1 MEAWNTISSG
11 NDNKFCLPLIIRIGV
26 TGHRTLPDEQ
36 IIHESVKRV
45 LTRLDEILISTPHA
59 FIVVSP
65 IAEGADRLVARDIIN
80 WPVPEKKNES
90 KLEVVLP
97 MPEEDYLQDFK
108 TQESQEEFKSLL
120 RLAITTQILEKK
132 ASRSDTYNRAGQ
144 FVVQN
149 CDVLIAIWDGNS
161 AKGVGGTTDIVEY
174 ARKAGRYIF
183 WISSNNGEI
192 NEEGKFD
199 TNLIKSINNL
209 KEYNS
214 EQLNHSD
221 LNSAINTQ
229 YKYLENEA
237 ITVNL
242 SPDLLELLLED
253 LLPQFARADLLAQ
266 RYQSRY
272 MKTGIAVYSL
282 ATVAVATVT
291 IQTLFYADHP
301 EILLLEVA
309 GMAIIIMLLL
319 ISHKSEWHRK
329 WIDYRFLAERLRAA
343 LFLSVANIDC
353 EPPTPLPHLSIS
365 HRPDE
370 WMVRAFTWIWKQP
383 HINHNVPFEP
393 MKKFLSKAWINDQ
406 ISYYSKNS
414 KFHKWRHN
422 LLYYTGLLFFGLT
435 FIAALLHFIGEFL
448 PQFQFAPHGV
458 LVSLAIILPASG
470 AALAGIRVHR
480 EHLRNAEQY
489 NHMESHLTEKYSQIN
504 EAKDMIELTEL
515 LEGANEIMLRENQD
529 WRVVFLFQKLEAP

>member
-1 MEAWNTISSG
+1 MEVRNTLSS
-11 NDNKFCLPLIIRIGV
+11 DIDTKLCLPLIMRIGV

-45 LTRLDEILISTPHA
+45 LIRIDEILISTPHA
-59 FIVVSP
+59 FIAVSP
-65 IAEGADRLVARDIIN
+65 IAEGADRLVANDIIN

-97 MPEEDYLQDFK
+97 MPEEDYLQDFN
-108 TQESQEEFKSLL
+108 TQESQEEFKNLL
-120 RLAITTQILEKK
+120 RLAITTQILNKK

-149 CDVLIAIWDGNS
+149 CDVLIAIWDGNP
-161 AKGVGGTTDIVEY
+161 AKGAGGTADIVEY

-183 WISSNNGEI
+183 WINSNNGEI
-192 NEEGKFD
+192 NEEGQFD
-199 TNLIKSINNL
+199 TNLIKSINTL

-214 EQLNHSD
+214 EKLHHSD
-221 LNSAINTQ
+221 LSSAINTQ
-229 YKYLENEA
+229 YEYLENEA

-242 SPDLLELLLED
+242 SPNLLEPLREH
-253 LLPQFARADLLAQ
+253 LLPQFVRADLLAQ

-272 MKTGIAVYSL
+272 MKTGIAVYAL
-282 ATVAVATVT
+282 ATIAVATVT
-291 IQTLFYADHP
+291 IQTLFYAGHP

-309 GMAIIIMLLL
+309 GMAIIIILLL
-319 ISHKSEWHRK
+319 ISHKGEWHRK

-343 LFLSVANIDC
+343 LFLSIANIEC
-353 EPPTPLPHLSIS
+353 EPPKPLSHLSIS
-365 HRPDE
+365 HQPDE

-414 KFHKWRHN
+414 KFHKRMHD

-435 FIAALLHFIGEFL
+435 FIAALFHFIGEFF
-448 PQFQFAPHGV
+448 PQFHFAPHRV

-489 NHMESHLTEKYSQIN
+489 NHMQYHLAEKCNQIN
-504 EAKDMIELTEL
+504 EAKDMVELTDL